1 MWIFVFHTKNNG
13 FSIVLNSQL
22 QGARPTSRRAVVR
35 GGPRPNFKARGP
47 TSRPAAQLQGPRWR
61 RDAHSAKAHFL
72 NEILKMLTVEA
83 YRKDI

>member
-22 QGARPTSRRAVVR
+22 QGARPTSRRA
-35 GGPRPNFKARGP
+35 PNFKARAHA
-47 TSRPAAQLQGPRWR
+47 RPRAPR
-61 RDAHSAKAHFL
+61 RDAPTATAHFL

-83 YRKDI
+83 YRKDIL

>member
-35 GGPRPNFKARGP
+35 GGPR
-47 TSRPAAQLQGPRWR
+47 WR
-61 RDAHSAKAHFL
+61 RDALTAKAHFI